1 MKLGVL
7 CSGGDSP
14 GMNAAIRGAVLRGV
28 DVHGFEMVG
37 FMDGWRGFI
46 EGDVLPLDRR
56 AVRGLSPL
64 GGVVLGTSRVP
75 PFTSRA
81 GTEAEW
87 AEFGARFRAHG
98 LDGLILIGGNGTQS
112 VGRMLAER
120 GFPVIGLPKTIDN
133 DLAATDYTF
142 GFDTAVSVAAEA
154 IDRLRTTGESHRRC
168 MVLEVMGRDAGWIAL
183 HAGMAGGA
191 QVTLVPEFPESL
203 DRIAAWVSSV
213 RDRGRSSLVVVAE
226 GFRIAASEADPG
238 REPGRDPGPDPSSIS
253 GDAGGEPRVVVA
265 KGLDEFGRPRL
276 GGVAE
281 VLAPLIEERTGIE
294 TRATVLGHVQ
304 RGGSPTAFDR
314 VLATRTGIAAAD
326 AALSG
331 GWGTLAALRGDRIE
345 LVPLAE
351 AVDRLKTVP
360 EERYREVR
368 LNFG

>member
-1 MKLGVL
+1 MRIGVL

-37 FMDGWRGFI
+37 FMDGWRGFH
-46 EGDVLPLDRR
+46 EGDLIELDRT

-75 PFTSRA
+75 PFEAPIGDDVEA
-81 GTEAEW
+81 GLAPIEAKMEQYGID
-87 AEFGARFRAHG
+87 AFM
-98 LDGLILIGGNGTQS
+98 LIGGNGTQTVAQILS
-112 VGRMLAER
+112 G
-120 GFPVIGLPKTIDN
+120 GGIPVIGLPKTIDN
-133 DLAATDYTF
+133 DLSGTDFTF
-142 GFDTAVSVAAEA
+142 GFDTAVSIAAEA
-154 IDRLRTTGESHRRC
+154 IDRLRTTGDSHRRC

-191 QVTLVPEFPESL
+191 QVSLIPERPES
-203 DRIAAWVSSV
+203 IEQVSEWVLSV

-226 GFRIAASEADPG
+226 GFKLK
-238 REPGRDPGPDPSSIS
+238 
-253 GDAGGEPRVVVA
+253 GGESVVRD
-265 KGLDEFGRPRL
+265 GLDGYGRPRL

-281 VLAPLIEERTGIE
+281 TLAPLIEQHTGIE

-314 VLATRTGIAAAD
+314 VLATRTGMAAAD
-326 AALSG
+326 AARSG
-331 GWGTLAALRGDRIE
+331 QWGTMAALKGDRVE
-345 LVPLAE
+345 MVPLEE
-351 AVDRLKTVP
+351 AVGRLKTVP
-360 EERYREVR
+360 VARYEEVR

>member
-1 MKLGVL
+1 MRIGVL

-37 FMDGWRGFI
+37 FMDGWRGFH
-46 EGDVLPLDRR
+46 EGDRIPLDRS

-64 GGVVLGTSRVP
+64 GGVMLGTSRVP
-75 PFTSRA
+75 PFAKGSDPVEGLRA
-81 GTEAEW
+81 VRDRAAEY
-87 AEFGARFRAHG
+87 G
-98 LDGLILIGGNGTQS
+98 LDGLLLIGGNGTQTVAS
-112 VGRMLAER
+112 LLNEGGV
-120 GFPVIGLPKTIDN
+120 PTIGLPKTIDN
-133 DLAATDYTF
+133 DLGGTDYPF
-142 GFDTAVSVAAEA
+142 GFDTAVSIASEA

-183 HAGMAGGA
+183 HAGMAAGA
-191 QVTLVPEFPESL
+191 QVSLIPEFPES
-203 DRIAAWVSSV
+203 IEQIGEWVLSV

-226 GFRIAASEADPG
+226 GFRLAGADRAVT
-238 REPGRDPGPDPSSIS
+238 RE
-253 GDAGGEPRVVVA
+253 
-265 KGLDEFGRPRL
+265 GLDGFGRPRL

-281 VLAPLIEERTGIE
+281 VLAPLIEQRTGIE

-326 AALSG
+326 AVLAG
-331 GWGTLAALRGDRIE
+331 QWGTMAGLRGDRIE
-345 LVPLAE
+345 MVPLEE
-351 AVDRLKTVP
+351 AVGRLKTVP
-360 EERYREVR
+360 PERYEEAR